1 MPIEAIFA
9 AVAFVG
15 LFTMWVVLPSKM
27 KAGRGQQANGSLV
40 AESE

>member
-27 KAGRGQQANGSLV
+27 KANRMRSPNGSLM